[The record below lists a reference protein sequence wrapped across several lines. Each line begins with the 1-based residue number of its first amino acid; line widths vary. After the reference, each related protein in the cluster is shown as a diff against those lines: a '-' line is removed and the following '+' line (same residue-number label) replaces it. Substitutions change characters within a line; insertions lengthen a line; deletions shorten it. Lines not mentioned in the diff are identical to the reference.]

1 MMFKAGRFA
10 LSILAGVMV
19 LGSRTGA
26 GETRILTYQDA
37 IYTALNQSHTV
48 KVYSE
53 QKRAMEYFYNFRKA
67 MFKPRLDL
75 QTFLPILTENVSAI
89 PRPDGLPVYNSTGFL
104 RYGGD
109 VSFKYIL
116 PTGGNL
122 SLDTSLYRED
132 LSTVLASAGN
142 KELSTEQAQTSISL
156 NFRHPIFTK
165 NQLRENLD
173 EARYSYEL
181 ASSQFTRQ
189 QMDIIYVVT
198 EAFYALYRATREL
211 EIAEEKEKNAKEAY
225 RVAKLKGETG
235 RIPEGDVLIA
245 EIDLAQSRTDVL
257 GRQANLEKSED
268 TFKHLIGL
276 NLDEDVGIVMELAYD
291 TFEIDLAKAIEEG
304 LKSRL
309 EIEEA
314 EIGIKLQE
322 ISIDKAKRIRE
333 FSGELSA
340 YYDIT
345 GVSTT
350 GEGSFGDLFSSSFD
364 NISDRPDNMG
374 VTLMFSYP
382 IFDWGRGASRV
393 LQEKATM
400 RERQLHL
407 ENTKTTIVRDIRNIV
422 RSVEEA
428 RSKLKIQEK
437 NQALSQRSYGISQL
451 RFENGDITSQE
462 LGVEQENL
470 ANTQLQYLNAFI
482 THQLAVADLKRKT
495 VWNFKED
502 RLYRVADF
510 FHDEE

>member
-345 GVSTT
+345 
-350 GEGSFGDLFSSSFD
+350 
-364 NISDRPDNMG
+364 
-374 VTLMFSYP
+374 
-382 IFDWGRGASRV
+382 
-393 LQEKATM
+393 
-400 RERQLHL
+400 
-407 ENTKTTIVRDIRNIV
+407 
-422 RSVEEA
+422 
-428 RSKLKIQEK
+428 
-437 NQALSQRSYGISQL
+437 
-451 RFENGDITSQE
+451 
-462 LGVEQENL
+462 
-470 ANTQLQYLNAFI
+470 
-482 THQLAVADLKRKT
+482 
-495 VWNFKED
+495 
-502 RLYRVADF
+502 
-510 FHDEE
+510 